1 MTPSI
6 LLIEDDFDFANLVG
20 ISLREEG
27 FDVVLA
33 PSGEVG
39 LELAACSSFDLILLD
54 LMLPGISGLEVCRHL
69 RQAENHTPLLMLTAR
84 DTELDRVLG
93 LEMGADDYMPKTMG
107 VRELVARVRAALRR
121 SQRYAGDEAENEV
134 DAEGVLVRG
143 DLRIHPERREVLREQ
158 ESLELTAKEFD
169 LLLHFASHPGRVFT
183 RDDLLSAV
191 WGYHYDGYQHT
202 VNSHINR
209 LRGKIEPDVRHPEYL
224 LTVWGVGYKFNDA
237 VSRAC

>member
-20 ISLREEG
+20 ISLNEEG
-27 FDVVLA
+27 FEVILA

-39 LELAACSSFDLILLD
+39 LELAAGSSFDLILLD
-54 LMLPGISGLEVCRHL
+54 LMLPGISGLEVCRQL
-69 RQAENHTPLLMLTAR
+69 RQSENHTPLLMLTAR

-107 VRELVARVRAALRR
+107 VRELTARVRAALRR
-121 SQRYAGDEAENEV
+121 SQRYATEDSPTEA
-134 DAEGVLVRG
+134 DGILVRG
-143 DLRIHPERREVLREQ
+143 DLQIHPDRREVKREDQ
-158 ESLELTAKEFD
+158 CLELTAKEFD
-169 LLLHFASHPGRVFT
+169 LLLHFASNPGRVFT

-209 LRGKIEPDVRHPEYL
+209 LRGKIEPDVRRPEYL

-237 VSRAC
+237 LEHAC